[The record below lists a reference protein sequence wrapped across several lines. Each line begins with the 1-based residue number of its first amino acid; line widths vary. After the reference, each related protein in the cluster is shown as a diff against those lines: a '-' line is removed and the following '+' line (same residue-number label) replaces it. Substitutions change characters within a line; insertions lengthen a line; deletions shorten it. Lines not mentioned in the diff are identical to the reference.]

1 MFVVCQMRF
10 LFQVSSGVFRFH
22 VRLSLISQM
31 PIFRHRSDKPGS
43 IDHGKSGRD
52 GAKMAQS
59 IEKGGE

>member
-1 MFVVCQMRF
+1 MPF
-10 LFQVSSGVFRFH
+10 LFQVSSARVCLDSMF
-22 VRLSLISQM
+22 RLSLISQM